1 MSPTELADAAA
12 LRKRPADGLSPAL
25 VRAFARDLTQLAK
38 PRITLMCVITT
49 AGGLWMAERSLQAG
63 VVVSHLT
70 ATMTLVGTALIVAGA
85 NVLNMYIE
93 RDSDR
98 NMPRTAKRPLPT
110 GRLAPR
116 VALWFG
122 VGLSVLAVP
131 VLALFVNPLTALLAV
146 LANLSYVLAYTP
158 MKARSHHSL
167 LVGAVPGAIP
177 PLLGWTAVTGRID
190 AGGMVLFAILF
201 IWQVPHFLAITL
213 FRREEYARAG
223 LHVMPN
229 VTGPEPVKHAIVRW
243 TMALV
248 ASTLL
253 LVPLGIAHRGYFVV
267 ASVLGAAFF
276 GIGCVGLQPLDR
288 AHLVRWSRGVF
299 ATSIV
304 YLVALFVAI
313 SWDPIF

>member
-1 MSPTELADAAA
+1 MQTTELAGEALPKRRAGAEFAA
-12 LRKRPADGLSPAL
+12 L
-25 VRAFARDLTQLAK
+25 ARDLAQLAK

-49 AGGLWMAERSLQAG
+49 AGGLWMAERTG
-63 VVVSHLT
+63 VAISHLT
-70 ATMTLVGTALIVAGA
+70 AFMAIFGTALIVAGA
-85 NVLNMYIE
+85 NALNMYIE

-98 NMPRTAKRPLPT
+98 HMTRTANRPLPT
-110 GRLAPR
+110 GRMAPR
-116 VALWFG
+116 IALWFG

-131 VLALFVNPLTALLAV
+131 VLAFFTNPLTALLAV

-177 PLLGWTAVTGRID
+177 PLLGWTAATGRID

-201 IWQVPHFLAITL
+201 ILQIPHFLAITL
-213 FRREEYARAG
+213 FRREEYKRAG
-223 LHVMPN
+223 LFVMPN
-229 VTGPEPVKHAIVRW
+229 VTGNEPVKHAIVRW

-253 LVPLGIAHRGYFVV
+253 LCPLGIAHRGYFVI
-267 ASVLGAAFF
+267 ASVLGAVFF
-276 GIGCVGLQPLDR
+276 GIGCVGLQRLDP
-288 AHLVRWSRGVF
+288 AELYRWSRRLF

-313 SWDPIF
+313 SWDPKF

>member
-1 MSPTELADAAA
+1 MPPTELAHAAD
-12 LRKRPADGLSPAL
+12 LRKRPAEGVNLAQ
-25 VRAFARDLTQLAK
+25 VRDLARDLVQLAK

-49 AGGLWMAERSLQAG
+49 AGGLWMAQRALQAG
-63 VVVSHLT
+63 LVVSHLT
-70 ATMTLVGTALIVAGA
+70 ATMTILGTALIVAGA
-85 NVLNMYIE
+85 NALNMYIE

-98 NMPRTAKRPLPT
+98 YMPRTARRPLPT
-110 GRLAPR
+110 GRMAPR

-131 VLALFVNPLTALLAV
+131 VLAFFVNPLTALLAV

-167 LVGAVPGAIP
+167 LVGAVPGAVP

-190 AGGMVLFAILF
+190 AGGVVLFAILF
-201 IWQVPHFLAITL
+201 IWQIPHFLAITL
-213 FRREEYARAG
+213 FRREDYARAG

-229 VTGPEPVKHAIVRW
+229 VTGTEPVKHAIVRW

-253 LVPLGIAHRGYFVV
+253 LVPLGIAHHGYFVI
-267 ASVLGAAFF
+267 ASVLGAIFF
-276 GIGCVGLQPLDR
+276 GVGCVGLQRLDT
-288 AHLVRWSRGVF
+288 AHLVRWSRGLF

-313 SWDPIF
+313 SWDPRF